1 LERGLQY
8 IQAGIQ
14 EGQFKPV
21 AERTFLLEQIVEAYR
36 YMESN
41 QQMSPEG
48 QPSVALRFLTR

>member
-8 IQAGIQ
+8 IHAGIQ
-14 EGQFKPV
+14 DGQFKPV
-21 AERTFLLEQIVEAYR
+21 VDRTFLFEQIVEAYR

-41 QQMSPEG
+41 QQMSREG

>member
-21 AERTFLLEQIVEAYR
+21 VERTFLLEQIVEAYR

-41 QQMSPEG
+41 QQMNPQG
-48 QPSVALRFLTR
+48 QPSVALGFLTR

>member
-1 LERGLQY
+1 MERGLQY

-21 AERTFLLEQIVEAYR
+21 VDRTFLVEQIVEAYR

-41 QQMSPEG
+41 Q
-48 QPSVALRFLTR
+48 